1 MKRIE
6 GRIDI
11 ATVHGTCRG
20 DVLVNIID
28 ESHPDIIYY
37 DEIEC
42 RLYNEL
48 PNI

>member
-1 MKRIE
+1 MKNISFY
-6 GRIDI
+6 IKDSLL
-11 ATVHGTCRG
+11 GTCRG
-20 DVLVNIID
+20 DVLANIID
-28 ESHPDIIYY
+28 ELHPDIIYY